1 MKKYKLGYT
10 SGVFDLFH
18 IGHLNILKQA
28 KKHCEYLIVAVSP
41 DKIVEEYKNKIPV
54 VPLEERM
61 KIVESIKYVD
71 SVVVQAS
78 MDKYKAWEK
87 VKFDVLF
94 HGDDW
99 KGSSMYN
106 EIEKKLNSV
115 GVDVV
120 YFPITKSTTS
130 TILRNALTIISGKKN
145 N

>member
-1 MKKYKLGYT
+1 MGYT

-130 TILRNALTIISGKKN
+130 GLHTKKLSQS
-145 N
+145 

>member
-1 MKKYKLGYT
+1 MKNYKLGYT

>member
-18 IGHLNILKQA
+18 IGHLNILKRA

-41 DKIVEEYKNKIPV
+41 DKIVEEYKDKIPV
-54 VPLEERM
+54 IPLEERM

-87 VKFDVLF
+87 LKFDVLF
-94 HGDDW
+94 HG
-99 KGSSMYN
+99 KNQVCIM
-106 EIEKKLNSV
+106 KLRRS
-115 GVDVV
+115 
-120 YFPITKSTTS
+120 
-130 TILRNALTIISGKKN
+130 
-145 N
+145 

>member
-18 IGHLNILKQA
+18 IGHLNILKRA

-41 DKIVEEYKNKIPV
+41 DKIVEEYKDKIPV
-54 VPLEERM
+54 IPLEERM

-87 VKFDVLF
+87 LKFDVLF

-99 KGSSMYN
+99 KESSMYN
-106 EIEKKLNSV
+106 EIEKKLNNV

-130 TILRNALTIISGKKN
+130 TILRNALTIISGNKN
-145 N
+145 D

>member
-1 MKKYKLGYT
+1 MKKYKMGYT

>member
-1 MKKYKLGYT
+1 MGYT

>member
-18 IGHLNILKQA
+18 IGHLNILKRA
-28 KKHCEYLIVAVSP
+28 KKHCECLIVAVSP
-41 DKIVEEYKNKIPV
+41 DKIVEEYKDKIPV
-54 VPLEERM
+54 IPLEERM

-87 VKFDVLF
+87 LKFDVLF

-99 KGSSMYN
+99 KESSMYN
-106 EIEKKLNSV
+106 EIEKKLNNV

-130 TILRNALTIISGKKN
+130 TILRNALTIISGNKN
-145 N
+145 D